1 MISVILVEDHDGL
14 REDMVFGL
22 NAEGLQAQGAA
33 DSIEFDRLFHSG
45 APDVVVI
52 DRMLPGED
60 GLSIARRVRS
70 ATTTKRTGIVFLSSL
85 GSLDERIEGLGL
97 ADAYMVK
104 PADLRELAAVI
115 SSVYRRL
122 NFLEKGVTPG
132 SWRILPHRLELISPQ
147 GRSTAL
153 SFKEMQVLILLAEA
167 KGLPVSA
174 RKLIEAMGENW
185 LQYEKNRLELILS
198 RLRLKIRSAETV
210 SANVIKSV
218 RNEGYLLTIPMLTVR
233 L

>member
-22 NAEGLQAQGAA
+22 NAEGLQAQGVA
-33 DSIEFDRLFHSG
+33 DGPAFDRLFGSG

-60 GLSIARRVRS
+60 GMSIAWRVRN
-70 ATTTKRTGIVFLSSL
+70 AGTAKKTGIVFLSSL

-97 ADAYMVK
+97 ADAYLVK

-122 NFLEKGVTPG
+122 NSLEKSGEAG
-132 SWRILPHRLELISPQ
+132 SWRILPHRLELVSPQ
-147 GRSTAL
+147 GRRAEL
-153 SFKEMQVLILLAEA
+153 SFKEMQTLALLADA
-167 KGLPVSA
+167 SGAPVSA
-174 RKLIEAMGENW
+174 RKLIEAMGEDW

-198 RLRLKIRSAETV
+198 RLRQKIRAAEGV
-210 SANVIKSV
+210 STNPIKAV
-218 RNEGYLLTIPMLTVR
+218 RNEGYLLTIPMLVIKI
-233 L
+233 

>member
-14 REDMVFGL
+14 REDVVLGL
-22 NAEGLQAQGAA
+22 SAEGLQAQGVA
-33 DSIEFDRLFHSG
+33 DGVAFDLLFRSA

-60 GLSIARRVRS
+60 GLSIARRIRS
-70 ATTTKRTGIVFLSSL
+70 ATTTKTTGIVFLSSL

-104 PADLRELAAVI
+104 PADMRELAAVI
-115 SSVYRRL
+115 SSVFRRL
-122 NFLEKGVTPG
+122 NPVEKGRNPG
-132 SWRILPHRLELISPQ
+132 LWRILPHRLELISPQ
-147 GRSTAL
+147 GRSTEI
-153 SFKEMQVLILLAEA
+153 SFNEMQILALLAEA
-167 KGLPVSA
+167 DGMPVSA
-174 RKLIEAMGENW
+174 RRLVEAIGENW

-198 RLRLKIRSAETV
+198 RLRQKIRKVENV
-210 SANVIKSV
+210 SANPIKSV
-218 RNEGYLLTIPMLTVR
+218 RNEGYLLTIPAMTVR